1 MKDIDI
7 AKVSNLCDDLNK
19 KVGFN
24 QIETELLINN
34 LERYCYITRSIPIFR
49 NNYIDVILD
58 LISAEAIIETRESN
72 IRVDFIFLKKL
83 NQIFD
88 LVEEYNEFIEE
99 F

>member
-1 MKDIDI
+1 MKEIDI
-7 AKVSNLCDDLNK
+7 EKVFDLCDDLNK

-34 LERYCYITRSIPIFR
+34 LERYCYITRSIPVFR

-58 LISAEAIIETRESN
+58 LISAEVIIETRESN
-72 IRVDFIFLKKL
+72 IRVDFIFLRKL
-83 NQIFD
+83 NQIFE
-88 LVEEYNEFIEE
+88 LVEEYNELVEE